1 MFAAN
6 QDKAD
11 RSIGRVLKDV
21 GRAFLEQLVFIGDQ
35 LGLLNVFRWLKDEW
49 RLNAAIRELSRLNDH
64 YLDDIG
70 IRRSELR
77 ERALQRA
84 ECRSAMADSS
94 FSPPHR
100 DVMRIEARR
109 LI

>member
-1 MFAAN
+1 MSGTN

-21 GRAFLEQLVFIGDQ
+21 GGAFLERLVFIGDQ
-35 LGLLNVFRWLKDEW
+35 LGLFNVLRWLQVEW

-70 IRRSELR
+70 IERSSIDLR
-77 ERALQRA
+77 ENELIKRLRAGG
-84 ECRSAMADSS
+84 
-94 FSPPHR
+94 
-100 DVMRIEARR
+100 
-109 LI
+109 